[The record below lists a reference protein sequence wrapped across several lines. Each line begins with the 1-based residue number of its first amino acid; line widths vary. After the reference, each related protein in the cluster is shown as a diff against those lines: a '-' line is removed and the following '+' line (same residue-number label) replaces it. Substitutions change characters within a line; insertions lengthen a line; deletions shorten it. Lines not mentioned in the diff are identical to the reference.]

1 MGGPVFRCGILAA
14 GVLLVGVV
22 GLGIGSASA
31 LPLSEFDRIYP
42 YLVRQA
48 QICLMTSIPTQL
60 NPVRDLETLDE
71 MHRRLPESFACGRCR
86 YDLAGDP
93 LGTYYVRSCR

>member
-1 MGGPVFRCGILAA
+1 MRGAVIVCGLLAAGALLPGILALA
-14 GVLLVGVV
+14 S
-22 GLGIGSASA
+22 LGASA
-31 LPLSEFDRIYP
+31 LPLSEFDRVYP

-48 QICLMTSIPTQL
+48 QICLMTSIPTQAD
-60 NPVRDLETLDE
+60 PVRDLDTLDE

-93 LGTYYVRSCR
+93 LATYYVRACR

>member
-1 MGGPVFRCGILAA
+1 LFADFSPRALCCPAFWPWQ
-14 GVLLVGVV
+14 
-22 GLGIGSASA
+22 ASA
-31 LPLSEFDRIYP
+31 LPLSEFDRVYP

-48 QICLMTSIPTQL
+48 QICLMTSIPTQAD
-60 NPVRDLETLDE
+60 PVRDLDTLDE

-93 LGTYYVRSCR
+93 LATYHVRTCR

>member
-1 MGGPVFRCGILAA
+1 MCGPVFRCGVVAA
-14 GVLLVGVV
+14 RVLLAGFLA
-22 GLGIGSASA
+22 LGAGSAAA

-48 QICLMTSIPTQL
+48 QICLMTAIPTQRD
-60 NPVRDLETLDE
+60 PVRDLDTLE
-71 MHRRLPESFACGRCR
+71 VLQRRLPESFACGRCR

-93 LGTYYVRSCR
+93 LATYYVRTCR